1 VPRFLSAMRRDYPG
15 PPKLATRPQRRAST
29 LPAKSHRP
37 LASTRPAARDT
48 LAAMPDATDD
58 YLTGARAA
66 KLALERHGAAAHSL
80 TRFPGRSPT
89 WIMGWQDAIADDAAW
104 ALEGGGSKRREA
116 IGAAIALGN
125 RAAAQRRAARSPGG
139 RNRAARAE
147 AEAGARLRAEREQY
161 DRDGAQR
168 RLRADIE
175 GPERARVARLGDAE
189 TAAGELYESTGK
201 ARDRA
206 RFLKAEAAYEAG
218 KERAR
223 RLRIW
228 PYWDPNHTE
237 WTPAHYAAAVKQ
249 EKQR

>member
-1 VPRFLSAMRRDYPG
+1 MRRDYPG

-29 LPAKSHRP
+29 
-37 LASTRPAARDT
+37 RPAPRDT

-147 AEAGARLRAEREQY
+147 AEAAARLREPLAARTQAQLEREQY

>member
-1 VPRFLSAMRRDYPG
+1 
-15 PPKLATRPQRRAST
+15 
-29 LPAKSHRP
+29 
-37 LASTRPAARDT
+37 
-48 LAAMPDATDD
+48 MPDATDD

-104 ALEGGGSKRREA
+104 AVEGGGSKRREA
-116 IGAAIALGN
+116 IGAAIAQST
-125 RAAAQRRAARSPGG
+125 RAADQRRAARSPGG

-147 AEAGARLRAEREQY
+147 AEAAARLRAEREQLASSLVIKREREQY
-161 DRDGAQR
+161 DRKLAQR
-168 RLRADIE
+168 GLRADIE
-175 GPERARVARLGDAE
+175 GPERERVARLGDAE

-206 RFLKAEAAYEAG
+206 RFLKAEAAYEEG
-218 KERAR
+218 KARAR

-228 PYWDPNHTE
+228 PYWDPNDTE

>member
-1 VPRFLSAMRRDYPG
+1 MRRDYPG
-15 PPKLATRPQRRAST
+15 PPKLATRPQRR
-29 LPAKSHRP
+29 
-37 LASTRPAARDT
+37 ASTRPAARDT

-147 AEAGARLRAEREQY
+147 AEAAARLREPLAARTQAQLEREQY

>member
-1 VPRFLSAMRRDYPG
+1 
-15 PPKLATRPQRRAST
+15 
-29 LPAKSHRP
+29 
-37 LASTRPAARDT
+37 
-48 LAAMPDATDD
+48 
-58 YLTGARAA
+58 
-66 KLALERHGAAAHSL
+66 
-80 TRFPGRSPT
+80 
-89 WIMGWQDAIADDAAW
+89 MGWQDAIADDAAW

-147 AEAGARLRAEREQY
+147 AEAAARLREPLAARTQAQLEREQY